1 MNAVELV
8 ETLLA
13 DLSEELNSEPTF
25 NEVALKK
32 KIESAIKEVKRIRS
46 YPSTYTDSQ
55 VESDLENYYSS
66 IRNIALYDYN
76 LIGAEGESNHN
87 ENGVN
92 RAFVDRKS
100 LFHGIMPIA
109 KF

>member
-1 MNAVELV
+1 MNLEELADA
-8 ETLLA
+8 LLA
-13 DLSEELNSEPTF
+13 DLSEELNNEPTF
-25 NEVALKK
+25 NAVALKK
-32 KIESAIKEVKRIRS
+32 KIGSAIREVRRLRS
-46 YPSTYTDSQ
+46 YPSTYTLSQ
-55 VESDLENYYSS
+55 VESDLQSYYSS

-87 ENGVN
+87 ENGIN
-92 RAFVDRKS
+92 RSFVDRKT

>member
-1 MNAVELV
+1 MNVVELV
-8 ETLLA
+8 EALLG

-25 NEVALKK
+25 NAVALEK
-32 KIESAIKEVKRIRS
+32 KIESAIKEVRRIRS

-87 ENGVN
+87 ENGVS

>member
-1 MNAVELV
+1 MNVEELV
-8 ETLLA
+8 NTLLE
-13 DLSEELNSEPTF
+13 DLTEELNTEPTF
-25 NEVALKK
+25 NAVALKK
-32 KIESAIKEVKRIRS
+32 KIESAIREVRRIRN
-46 YPSTYTDSQ
+46 YPSTYTESQ
-55 VESDLENYYSS
+55 VESDLQNYYSS

-87 ENGVN
+87 ENGIS
-92 RAFVDRKS
+92 RSFVDRKT